1 MKPAPAKNAPL
12 TAVEEEADVV
22 VTVVVAA
29 AVAAV
34 VTAVVEVVAAD
45 VVIAA
50 IAVTV
55 VDSAGNC
62 QRAQLGRIRFS
73 VPFVSAGTDLAKAI
87 QHQRPWHCHRA
98 V

>member
-12 TAVEEEADVV
+12 TAAADVV
-22 VTVVVAA
+22 VTVVAA

-50 IAVTV
+50 TAVTV

-62 QRAQLGRIRFS
+62 QRAQLGQILFS
-73 VPFVSAGTDLAKAI
+73 VPFVSAGSSSQAGARFFFQLALT
-87 QHQRPWHCHRA
+87 
-98 V
+98 